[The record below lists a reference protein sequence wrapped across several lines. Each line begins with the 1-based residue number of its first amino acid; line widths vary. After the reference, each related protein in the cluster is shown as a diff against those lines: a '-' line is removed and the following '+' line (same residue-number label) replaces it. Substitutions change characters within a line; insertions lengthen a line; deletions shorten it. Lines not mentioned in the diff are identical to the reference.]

1 MTSTRSCY
9 SWRGRNCGKFTL
21 REANGRCCRGEYFP
35 FTTFRLPDC
44 PYKTDIYFY
53 KLRYSSANFS
63 QGEIGEPVLEVVLEP
78 GDLLYMPRGTVHQAM
93 CVEKT
98 HSLHVTLS
106 TNQFNTWADVL
117 ELAFPE
123 ALRRAVEEVPAL
135 RRCPPPDFL
144 DNLGV
149 AAQGGDEGEG
159 DEGAADDQTSRRD
172 QLLGVLNEL
181 ASAVM
186 RRLPFDA
193 AADQLGARLMKQRL
207 PPPPSHLSSSKTS
220 TGVTASNGVT
230 NTSVVRLMQE
240 NGARIVIE
248 DETLAVYHSFENG
261 RLYHMEGGDDE
272 DGGDDKEDD
281 DELGVLFFD
290 QACGPAIEI
299 LLFSEDAIDTGVE
312 IGDLPLWPE
321 DVKLE
326 TVRRLVG
333 AGILAVVR

>member
-1 MTSTRSCY
+1 M
-9 SWRGRNCGKFTL
+9 
-21 REANGRCCRGEYFP
+21 
-35 FTTFRLPDC
+35 
-44 PYKTDIYFY
+44 
-53 KLRYSSANFS
+53 
-63 QGEIGEPVLEVVLEP
+63 LEVVLEP

-149 AAQGGDEGEG
+149 VAQGGDEGEG